1 MDSTAFLK
9 AFGKSY
15 EASFSGYCKDLPNQ
29 ALPSGARGRAGLA
42 PRVLVEQFPS
52 PKPSRRGEEC
62 PAAGTL
68 SRPLCLWFRQLRR
81 LQSLL
86 HNLRAARSSPE
97 AVDYRLSIWSSI
109 CNASGF
115 APSFPAWWPSRLH
128 RLQGSS
134 LLWPAYLPS
143 LATLECLFADF
154 RVNYRA
160 YESWHLQ
167 QQKRVTRE
175 LMKESLGKALKA
187 VACKPQMSLEHL
199 ERRVTATVARVDP
212 DSHEVHLDVDVP
224 CTDNCAH
231 RLDGVPAMVT
241 CIWSVP
247 GGK

>member
-1 MDSTAFLK
+1 MKRVFPAI
-9 AFGKSY
+9 A
-15 EASFSGYCKDLPNQ
+15 
-29 ALPSGARGRAGLA
+29 SGARGRA

-115 APSFPAWWPSRLH
+115 APSFPAWWRSRLH

-167 QQKRVTRE
+167 QQKRVNT
-175 LMKESLGKALKA
+175 
-187 VACKPQMSLEHL
+187 H
-199 ERRVTATVARVDP
+199 ERKSWQGFQSRGMQTTDVT
-212 DSHEVHLDVDVP
+212 
-224 CTDNCAH
+224 
-231 RLDGVPAMVT
+231 
-241 CIWSVP
+241 
-247 GGK
+247 